1 MPAAQADSQL
11 ASGQVLA
18 ILTVPKGFTS
28 DLRGLEQSPKLIL
41 RTTRGGLSTRV
52 VEKLRSFV
60 YSTNLDLQKA
70 YIEANLSAVNLLLH
84 GGGGVIGKTRFS
96 LLGVRRARAELA
108 VLARSPDPAVAARA
122 KELGTFMNQLNGAVG
137 QVGTFLRATAN
148 PIQLVHVSQGGRSW
162 ILSAQVQ
169 AYALALALAFVAVLL
184 GAGAIVAEREENVL
198 GRLVGGLAG
207 FGRLVAEK
215 IAFVTL
221 IAAGLG
227 LLLAL
232 VFGLIVELGHVSGGQ
247 PWQRVPLL
255 LAGLLLAAAAFGAFG
270 VLVGALAR
278 EAGTAT
284 LVAFLVALPLTLVAL
299 VPQGTAPVVAW
310 IGALFPFGHAV
321 HAFTVALYDT
331 HPAGAVPARVRMAG
345 RARTRLRPRGPDGGA
360 AAALREAR
368 GPLRSPRARCRP
380 RLLGRDRNSVGLRLD
395 RLRRVELQHA
405 LREDGLHL
413 RGVRLGRKLEAA
425 QELAVEPLVQT
436 ECLLVLLLG
445 LLPRALD
452 GQHVVDDLDVE
463 ILLVE
468 AGDLELHDELVGSL
482 VDVGGGNE
490 HGDEAPRIEDPP
502 CSPLHRIELAERNQR
517 RCRHEP
523 TSLS

>member
-1 MPAAQADSQL
+1 MRAIRLLLGKDVLLLRRSPALAGALIVYPLVVALLVGLVVRYAGERPRVALVAPEGLPSVLVVGKQTFDLQQLFDNAKEVKLVRLPAARAESQL

-28 DLRGLEQSPKLIL
+28 ELRGLKQSPKLIL

-70 YIEANLSAVNLLLH
+70 YIQANLSAVDLLLH
-84 GGGGVIGKTRFS
+84 GGGGLIGKTRFS

-108 VLARSPDPAVAARA
+108 VLARSSDPAVAARA

-162 ILSAQVQ
+162 IFSAQVQ

-207 FGRLVAEK
+207 LGRLVAEK

-221 IAAGLG
+221 VAAGLG

-247 PWQRVPLL
+247 PWQRLPLL

-299 VPQGTAPVVAW
+299 VPHGTAPVVGW

-321 HAFTVALYDT
+321 HAFTVALYDA
-331 HPAGAVPARVRMAG
+331 HPAGLFLRECLWLAALALAYGLAAR
-345 RARTRLRPRGPDGGA
+345 A
-360 AAALREAR
+360 AAR
-368 GPLRSPRARCRP
+368 
-380 RLLGRDRNSVGLRLD
+380 RLL
-395 RLRRVELQHA
+395 
-405 LREDGLHL
+405 
-413 RGVRLGRKLEAA
+413 
-425 QELAVEPLVQT
+425 
-436 ECLLVLLLG
+436 
-445 LLPRALD
+445 
-452 GQHVVDDLDVE
+452 
-463 ILLVE
+463 
-468 AGDLELHDELVGSL
+468 
-482 VDVGGGNE
+482 
-490 HGDEAPRIEDPP
+490 
-502 CSPLHRIELAERNQR
+502 
-517 RCRHEP
+517 
-523 TSLS
+523 